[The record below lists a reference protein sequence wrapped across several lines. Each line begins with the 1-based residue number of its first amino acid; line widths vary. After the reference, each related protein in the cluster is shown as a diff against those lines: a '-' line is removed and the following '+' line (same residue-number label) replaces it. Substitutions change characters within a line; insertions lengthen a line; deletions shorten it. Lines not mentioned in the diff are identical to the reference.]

1 MAKSSLEKMK
11 ERLKKSSPKISGRA
25 NLENMNQIRNF
36 VFGKSK
42 KMGPEDDVVG
52 IAVQKA
58 KKKITDSKNKNKKTN
73 TTKKPSS
80 GGGQGQSKGN
90 IYLRTGKDTS
100 MTLLGGSARKITPYK
115 FDKDGVKSI
124 NKNKTKK
131 TTPTKTTTKS
141 KITQGSTMTKKKNPS
156 IVTKEQL
163 KKSGLSLRDYM
174 NFMQGKTRKDD
185 KKKTTSPKKVT
196 LKASQMPKRKPV
208 MVDDFKKSKVK
219 SDAKKTS
226 AGNTT
231 KTKKSFMDK
240 VKADI
245 EKAIKET
252 KRNFQGDATKGT
264 GRYKSVNK
272 NNLDSKGNYKGTN
285 IKPTELQLSRMK
297 NKKMM
302 GGGYAMKSKK
312 KMMGGGYSTK
322 KKK

>member
-1 MAKSSLEKMK
+1 MAMSAKDKRIADMK
-11 ERLKKSSPKISGRA
+11 RRFESTSPSTRTNQGIAQRLRNDIFGKKKSMGLDDDPKGM
-25 NLENMNQIRNF
+25 LEL
-36 VFGKSK
+36 
-42 KMGPEDDVVG
+42 
-52 IAVQKA
+52 KA
-58 KKKITDSKNKNKKTN
+58 KQKIADSKNKNKTTS

-90 IYLRTGKDTS
+90 IYLRTGKNTS

-124 NKNKTKK
+124 NKNNTKK
-131 TTPTKTTTKS
+131 NTTKNSDKS
-141 KITQGSTMTKKKNPS
+141 KITQGSTMTKMKNPS

-174 NFMQGKTRKDD
+174 NYMQGKTRRDD
-185 KKKTTSPKKVT
+185 KKTSPTKVK
-196 LKASQMPKRKPV
+196 LKTSDMPKKKPI

-302 GGGYAMKSKK
+302 GGGY
-312 KMMGGGYSTK
+312 STK